1 MTTYL
6 AIYMPDR
13 YRREGNIN
21 TQESRLCTK
30 YISINTDRNGS
41 PGDLP
46 EHTFLWATQFL
57 SCLKDLRIWTYTCL
71 VVASFVLFLSLQ
83 RIVFILSLI

>member
-1 MTTYL
+1 
-6 AIYMPDR
+6 MPDR

-46 EHTFLWATQFL
+46 EHTFL
-57 SCLKDLRIWTYTCL
+57 
-71 VVASFVLFLSLQ
+71 
-83 RIVFILSLI
+83 